1 MIIEGIRVWL
11 ALFSR
16 LYHSID
22 SWSQTGPVMYQ
33 AAENGISILCQ
44 SVDTWQFDSGMF
56 ITIVSEKQDVWQIIA
71 SISNE
76 ASTAW

>member
-1 MIIEGIRVWL
+1 
-11 ALFSR
+11 
-16 LYHSID
+16 
-22 SWSQTGPVMYQ
+22 MYQ